1 MMTSRVLVAV
11 AVLIGLGA
19 ALPATAA
26 AAPAANVLGV
36 RLAPDTAGLTPQ
48 LAIAYTVA
56 RSDAQRAGVG
66 MHITSGKRSWAEQT
80 RMWRD
85 GVRRYGSAAEASRWV
100 LPPSR
105 STHVTG
111 HAIDVGARRGAA
123 WLERY
128 GFRYGLCRTFDN
140 EWWHFELTTMPGAR
154 CGPRVPDASRR

>member
-1 MMTSRVLVAV
+1 MAAV
-11 AVLIGLGA
+11 GLLFTAHAGS
-19 ALPATAA
+19 AA
-26 AAPAANVLGV
+26 AEPAANVLGV
-36 RLAPDTAGLTPQ
+36 RLAPGTAGLTPQ

-111 HAIDVGARRGAA
+111 RAIDVGARRGAA